1 MSRDGNSGSMWGPFV
16 GAALCKLPKVVSSFA
31 NSHDGFRGS
40 VLVRVS
46 LHNVG
51 EERMTF
57 DHLGDAFFADP
68 SPNDFRCI
76 AEVVSTERLFVFGR
90 CLRTVPWLTA
100 TNLSPASKPY

>member
-1 MSRDGNSGSMWGPFV
+1 MARPYYSTAICFRPVKVLHCAESFY
-16 GAALCKLPKVVSSFA
+16 AATS
-31 NSHDGFRGS
+31 FRGS

-76 AEVVSTERLFVFGR
+76 AEVASTERLFVFGR
-90 CLRTVPWLTA
+90 CLRTVPWLTV